1 MLEFTYVMIKPD
13 IMKKEALERN
23 IIIEDIINTLNDNGL
38 DIVSLKKDRL
48 TKEIA
53 EEHYAHL
60 KDKPFYG
67 ELTDFMTSEDVLP
80 MIVMGEDAVSKVRT
94 IIGPTNVAKA
104 KVEAPDS
111 IRAKYGN
118 PECGSEN
125 AIHASDSRENA
136 LIEIKRFFNI
146 ELIQPCLDN
155 TKTNKLVKNN
165 INMNK

>member
-13 IMKKEALERN
+13 VMKRPIEERN
-23 IIIEDIINTLNDNGL
+23 AIVEDIIDTMNSNGL
-38 DIVSLKKDRL
+38 DIVAMKKDKL
-48 TKEIA
+48 TKQIA

-67 ELTDFMTSEDVLP
+67 ELTDFMTSDEVLE
-80 MIVMGEDAVSKVRT
+80 MIVLGEDAVSRVRT

-104 KVEAPDS
+104 IEEAPSS

-125 AIHASDSRENA
+125 AIHASDSRDNA
-136 LIEIKRFFNI
+136 LVEIKRFFDI
-146 ELIQPCLDN
+146 DLSQPKHINNKGLN
-155 TKTNKLVKNN
+155 KTLSK
-165 INMNK
+165 